1 MPLYIITILD
11 PSVLHN
17 GESKMLVSAEDLVD
31 AKKIALGNSDSYPA
45 GYWNKATLSAA
56 QVVKADYEGCKMR
69 IRLYDAAGVLYA
81 DATSAVGASSETVDG
96 LCAKMVT
103 ALNATAL
110 ANASYSTPT
119 LTVSTIGDA
128 IGDYRLVATLIPAAG
143 EGGDNTTGETEARSV
158 SAIFDAI
165 TDQGIAA
172 AAITIAME
180 VTAVPPKIHAVFG
193 DVEN

>member
-1 MPLYIITILD
+1 MTIAD

-17 GESKMLVSAEDLVD
+17 GVSKVLITAEDLVD
-31 AKKIALGNSDSYPA
+31 AKKVALGYSSSYPK

-56 QVVKADYEGCKMR
+56 VVAKADYENVKMR
-69 IRLYDAAGVLYA
+69 IRVYNTSGVLYA

-110 ANASYSTPT
+110 ANASYSTPN
-119 LTVSTIGDA
+119 LTISTIGDA
-128 IGDYRLVATLIPAAG
+128 IGDYRVVATLIPASG
-143 EGGDNTTGETEARSV
+143 DGGDNTTGDEEIRSA

-172 AAITIAME
+172 ATLAIAME
-180 VTAVPPKIHAVFG
+180 TAAVPPKIHAVFG